1 MPTPLRPRPRWR
13 IATAGAAAAL
23 TVTLVAGWAIVAAPS
38 WSATEVRIVAAVHG
52 DANGLADVVALT
64 VNSAFGPGGAV
75 LVSLIALTWT
85 VMLRRSWRPAVRML
99 AVLVIP
105 WGCAEIIK
113 AVVQRPRPDA
123 ALLSTLIVAEPRSYS
138 YPSGH
143 TAFAAALA
151 CAVVLVLFRPH
162 SRSRAVAVAAG
173 ALVVLV
179 TAWSRVYLGVH
190 YPTDVAASMFVVPV
204 VAVAVH
210 RLTAGRAMFD
220 PPDAPIPAE
229 PPAVRIG
236 H

>member
-1 MPTPLRPRPRWR
+1 M
-13 IATAGAAAAL
+13 ATAGAVAAL
-23 TVTLVAGWAIVAAPS
+23 AITLLAGWAIVAAPS
-38 WSATEVRIVAAVHG
+38 WSAAEVRIVAAVHG
-52 DANGLADVVALT
+52 DATGMADIVALT
-64 VNSAFGPGGAV
+64 INSAFGPSGAV

-105 WGCAEIIK
+105 WGCAEVIK
-113 AVVQRPRPDA
+113 SIVQRPRPDP

-138 YPSGH
+138 FPSGH

-151 CAVVLVLFRPH
+151 CAVVLVLFRAH

-173 ALVVLV
+173 AVVVLM

-190 YPTDVAASMFVVPV
+190 YPTDVAASLFLVPL
-204 VAVAVH
+204 VAFAVH
-210 RLTAGRAMFD
+210 RMTAGRAMFD
-220 PPDAPIPAE
+220 PPAPGIAAE

-236 H
+236 R